1 MEIEPKI
8 HFDDT
13 EVAFSYKSD
22 RELKKANFI
31 FSLVNNPFVSSIATG
46 LAKVGLA
53 LKLPVKGL
61 IRSTVFEHFCGG
73 ETIDQSN
80 STIQTLFKFNV
91 GTIFQITQP
100 KANTM
105 KPVLIK
111 QKMKFLKPLTRQR
124 IIRPSHFVYLNL
136 PDW

>member
-73 ETIDQSN
+73 ETIDQSD
-80 STIQTLFKFNV
+80 STIQTLFKFKV
-91 GTIFQITQP
+91 GTIFH
-100 KANTM
+100 NHLF
-105 KPVLIK
+105 VL
-111 QKMKFLKPLTRQR
+111 
-124 IIRPSHFVYLNL
+124 
-136 PDW
+136 